1 MGKVNK
7 TKLGLDCQSW
17 NAQIPH
23 NHDRPPDVF
32 PQIRYGENYCR
43 NAGGDEPMPWCFT
56 MDPHIRWQYCDIPI
70 CGRHLIHGM
79 THKDRNIIYIYNHN
93 NIIYTHCNF
102 FLLLM
107 QII

>member
-17 NAQIPH
+17 SAQIPH
-23 NHDRPPDVF
+23 SHDKPPDVF

-56 MDPHIRWQYCDIPI
+56 TDPLIRWQHCNIPI
-70 CGRHLIHGM
+70 CGQCGNRKL
-79 THKDRNIIYIYNHN
+79 NIFLYHEKYKKKIINNSNYI
-93 NIIYTHCNF
+93 
-102 FLLLM
+102 
-107 QII
+107 